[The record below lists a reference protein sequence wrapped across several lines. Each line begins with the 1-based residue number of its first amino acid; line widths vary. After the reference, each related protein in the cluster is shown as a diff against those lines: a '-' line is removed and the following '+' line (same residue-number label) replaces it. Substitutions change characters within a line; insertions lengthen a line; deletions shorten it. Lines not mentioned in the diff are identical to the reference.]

1 MAKREGC
8 RLPDGRG
15 WPCADIGQ
23 VAGRTAGR
31 SQRVVPEFL
40 ADLLVQSDH
49 ASLPRRRCLPR
60 DSDRRYRQGKG
71 LRRTGFA
78 RWALR
83 WPPCRFHRRRSVA
96 FPVDSIRQ
104 ARCLPV
110 CGAGDR
116 DQTEKAV
123 DNLRFCVVDTGHF
136 DGVIEL
142 LAPGFRT
149 TLDPNGESGGGNG
162 GSRA

>member
-1 MAKREGC
+1 M
-8 RLPDGRG
+8 
-15 WPCADIGQ
+15 
-23 VAGRTAGR
+23 
-31 SQRVVPEFL
+31 
-40 ADLLVQSDH
+40 
-49 ASLPRRRCLPR
+49 
-60 DSDRRYRQGKG
+60 
-71 LRRTGFA
+71 
-78 RWALR
+78 
-83 WPPCRFHRRRSVA
+83 
-96 FPVDSIRQ
+96 
-104 ARCLPV
+104 